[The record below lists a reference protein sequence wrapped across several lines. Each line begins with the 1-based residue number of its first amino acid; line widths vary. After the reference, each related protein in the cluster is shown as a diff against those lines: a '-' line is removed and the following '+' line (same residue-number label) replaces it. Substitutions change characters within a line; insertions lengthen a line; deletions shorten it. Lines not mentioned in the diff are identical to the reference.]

1 LDELDTPLASAA
13 AKPKRPRLPLRPAYV
28 VAGVLGLFLAVFVAW
43 SILVEDRLGGEPMAT
58 AALRS
63 LADAADGP
71 NGDKAH
77 ARHDGAAQPAKKS
90 ELPPGSRTV
99 TIIDGSSGARQEVII
114 PPTRADE
121 KGQGAQQK
129 TEAGVDERLL
139 EGTRHGRIP
148 RIGANGLR
156 PIDVYGHSADAA
168 PLKPGAVRV
177 AIVVGGLGVSAA
189 GTADALSRLPPA
201 VTLAF
206 APYGANLESLAT
218 RARQGGHELLLQTPM
233 EPFDYPDNDPGP
245 QTLLTSLAAEQNLDR
260 LHWVMARLQG
270 YVGITNYMGARFT
283 ASEKALAPMLD
294 DISKRGLLYLDDGS
308 SARSVAAQI
317 AGANNMPFA
326 KADEVIDA
334 VTAPSEIDRALARLE
349 AEARKRGG
357 VAIGTATALPV
368 SIERIVRWAKD
379 AESRGVVL
387 VPVSVAALK
396 PKSS

>member
-1 LDELDTPLASAA
+1 
-13 AKPKRPRLPLRPAYV
+13 
-28 VAGVLGLFLAVFVAW
+28 
-43 SILVEDRLGGEPMAT
+43 
-58 AALRS
+58 
-63 LADAADGP
+63 
-71 NGDKAH
+71 
-77 ARHDGAAQPAKKS
+77 
-90 ELPPGSRTV
+90 
-99 TIIDGSSGARQEVII
+99 VII
-114 PPTRADE
+114 PPTQADE